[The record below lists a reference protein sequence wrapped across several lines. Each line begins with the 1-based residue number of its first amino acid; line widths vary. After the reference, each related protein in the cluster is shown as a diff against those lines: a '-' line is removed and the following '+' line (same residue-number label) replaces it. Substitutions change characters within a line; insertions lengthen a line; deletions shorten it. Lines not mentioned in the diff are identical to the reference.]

1 MRNFWIVLGQTYWD
15 RVRTKIFIGMTL
27 LLIGGGIFLFSFP
40 TLVQKFSGEKE
51 KAKVVFISEA
61 PNVTVDQS
69 NLSKA
74 LPEWDWSLGDKTKLN
89 QYKQQ
94 LLDKKVEA
102 LFILKEGA
110 GAEPVLDYFMKL
122 DNPKLIQSAQVFV
135 QNQYF
140 QSAVVKQQLSEEAV
154 KSLTMNVQAT
164 KQNLN
169 NEETSSFL
177 LVYLLVAIMY
187 LAITSY
193 GNAIATAV
201 ASEKASRVM
210 EVMVTKVS
218 PVHMVFGKIL
228 GVGLASLTQL
238 FIFFFSMALYIKS
251 GIFKVSDSFFGVNID
266 VNMITGE
273 HAAYFL
279 LYFVLGYFVYAALFA
294 VFGSMVSRPEELSGT
309 TMPITLILMGS
320 LVVELLVVLDN
331 PEGLVSRVTSYVP
344 FTAPIS
350 MVVRIIN
357 GSVGNLEIITS
368 MVVLLASI
376 SLIAM
381 FAAKVYPKGVL
392 RSGKSLKFSQLLK
405 NN

>member
-61 PNVTVDQS
+61 PNVTLDQS

-89 QYKQQ
+89 QYKQD

-110 GAEPVLDYFMKL
+110 GAEPVLDYFMKV

-154 KSLTMNVQAT
+154 KSLTMNVQAK

-238 FIFFFSMALYIKS
+238 FIFFLSMALYIKS

-266 VNMITGE
+266 VNIITGE

-357 GSVGNLEIITS
+357 GSVSGMEIAMSIL
-368 MVVLLASI
+368 VLLSSI
-376 SLIAM
+376 SLISL
-381 FAAKVYPKGVL
+381 FAAKVYPKGIL
-392 RSGKSLKFSQLLK
+392 RSGKSLKLFQLLK
-405 NN
+405 NS

>member
-89 QYKQQ
+89 QYKQE
-94 LLDKKVEA
+94 LLDKKIEA
-102 LFILKEGA
+102 LFILKEGV

-154 KSLTMNVQAT
+154 KSLTMNVQAK

-218 PVHMVFGKIL
+218 PVHMVFGEIL

-238 FIFFFSMALYIKS
+238 FIFFLSMALYIKS

-266 VNMITGE
+266 VNLITGE

-350 MVVRIIN
+350 MIVRIIN
-357 GSVGNLEIITS
+357 GSVSGMEIAASIL
-368 MVVLLASI
+368 VLLSSI
-376 SLIAM
+376 SLISL
-381 FAAKVYPKGVL
+381 FAAKVYPKGIL
-392 RSGKSLKFSQLLK
+392 RSGKSLKLFQLLK
-405 NN
+405 NS

>member
-61 PNVTVDQS
+61 PNVTLDQS

-89 QYKQQ
+89 QYKQD

-110 GAEPVLDYFMKL
+110 GAEPVLDYFMKV

-154 KSLTMNVQAT
+154 KSLTMNVQAK

-210 EVMVTKVS
+210 EVIVTKVS
-218 PVHMVFGKIL
+218 PVHRVFGKIL

-238 FIFFFSMALYIKS
+238 FIFFLSMALYIKS

-357 GSVGNLEIITS
+357 GSVGSLEIITS

-392 RSGKSLKFSQLLK
+392 RSGKSLKFIQLLK

>member
-15 RVRTKIFIGMTL
+15 RVRMKIFIGMTL

-61 PNVTVDQS
+61 PNVTLDQS

-89 QYKQQ
+89 QYKQD

-110 GAEPVLDYFMKL
+110 GAEPVLDYFMKV

-154 KSLTMNVQAT
+154 KSLTMNVQAK

-238 FIFFFSMALYIKS
+238 FIFFLSMALYIKS

-357 GSVGNLEIITS
+357 GSVGSLEIITS

-392 RSGKSLKFSQLLK
+392 RSGKSLKFIQLLK

>member
-51 KAKVVFISEA
+51 KAKVVFISEV

-89 QYKQQ
+89 QYKQE

-331 PEGLVSRVTSYVP
+331 SEGLVSRVTSYVP

-350 MVVRIIN
+350 MIVRIIN
-357 GSVGNLEIITS
+357 GSVSGMEIAASIL
-368 MVVLLASI
+368 VLLSSI
-376 SLIAM
+376 SLISL
-381 FAAKVYPKGVL
+381 FAAKVYPKGIL
-392 RSGKSLKFSQLLK
+392 RSGKSLKLFQLLK
-405 NN
+405 NS

>member
-350 MVVRIIN
+350 MVVRIIK
-357 GSVGNLEIITS
+357 GSVGSLEIITS

>member
-61 PNVTVDQS
+61 PNVTLDQS

-74 LPEWDWSLGDKTKLN
+74 LPEWDWSLGNKTKLN
-89 QYKQQ
+89 QYKQD

-110 GAEPVLDYFMKL
+110 GAEPVLDYFMKV

-154 KSLTMNVQAT
+154 KSLTMNVQAK

-169 NEETSSFL
+169 KEETSSFL

-238 FIFFFSMALYIKS
+238 FIFFLSMALYIKS

-357 GSVGNLEIITS
+357 GSVGSLEIITS

-392 RSGKSLKFSQLLK
+392 RSGKSLKFIQLLK

>member
-61 PNVTVDQS
+61 PNVTLDQS

-89 QYKQQ
+89 QYKQD

-110 GAEPVLDYFMKL
+110 GAEPVLDYFMKV

-154 KSLTMNVQAT
+154 KSLTMNVQAK

-238 FIFFFSMALYIKS
+238 FIFFLSMALYIKS

-294 VFGSMVSRPEELSGT
+294 VYGSMVSRPEELSGT

-357 GSVGNLEIITS
+357 GSVSGMEIAMSIL
-368 MVVLLASI
+368 VLLSSI
-376 SLIAM
+376 SLISL
-381 FAAKVYPKGVL
+381 FAAKVYPKGIL
-392 RSGKSLKFSQLLK
+392 RSGKSLKLFQLLK
-405 NN
+405 NS

>member
-51 KAKVVFISEA
+51 KAKVVFISEV

-89 QYKQQ
+89 QYKQE

-350 MVVRIIN
+350 MIVRIIN
-357 GSVGNLEIITS
+357 GSVSGMEIAASIL
-368 MVVLLASI
+368 VLLSSI
-376 SLIAM
+376 SLISL
-381 FAAKVYPKGVL
+381 FAAKVYPKGIL
-392 RSGKSLKFSQLLK
+392 RSGKSLEVISAFEK
-405 NN
+405 

>member
-15 RVRTKIFIGMTL
+15 RVRMKIFIGMTL

-61 PNVTVDQS
+61 PNVTLDQS

-89 QYKQQ
+89 QYKQD

-110 GAEPVLDYFMKL
+110 GAEPVLDYFMKV

-154 KSLTMNVQAT
+154 KSLTMNVQAK

-238 FIFFFSMALYIKS
+238 FIFFLSMALYIKS

-309 TMPITLILMGS
+309 TMPITLIFMGS
-320 LVVELLVVLDN
+320 LVVELLVVLNN

-357 GSVGNLEIITS
+357 GSVGSLEIITS

-392 RSGKSLKFSQLLK
+392 RSGKSLKFIQLLK

>member
-61 PNVTVDQS
+61 PNVTLDQS

-89 QYKQQ
+89 QYKQD

-110 GAEPVLDYFMKL
+110 GAEPVLDYFMKV

-154 KSLTMNVQAT
+154 KSLTMNVQAK

-238 FIFFFSMALYIKS
+238 FIFFLSMALYIKS

-357 GSVGNLEIITS
+357 GSVGSLEIITS
-368 MVVLLASI
+368 IVVLVASI

>member
-51 KAKVVFISEA
+51 KAKVVFISGV

-89 QYKQQ
+89 QYKQE

-266 VNMITGE
+266 VNMITDE

-350 MVVRIIN
+350 MIVRIIN
-357 GSVGNLEIITS
+357 GSVSGMEIAASIL
-368 MVVLLASI
+368 VLLSSI
-376 SLIAM
+376 SLISL
-381 FAAKVYPKGVL
+381 FAAKVYPKGIL
-392 RSGKSLKFSQLLK
+392 RSGKSLKLFQLLK
-405 NN
+405 NS

>member
-69 NLSKA
+69 SLSKA

-89 QYKQQ
+89 QYKQE
-94 LLDKKVEA
+94 LLDRKVEA

-110 GAEPVLDYFMKL
+110 GAEPVLDYFLKL

-357 GSVGNLEIITS
+357 GSVGSLEIITS

>member
-89 QYKQQ
+89 QYKQE

-154 KSLTMNVQAT
+154 KSLTMNVQAK

-238 FIFFFSMALYIKS
+238 FIFFLSMALYIKS

-357 GSVGNLEIITS
+357 GSVGSLEIITS

-392 RSGKSLKFSQLLK
+392 RSGKSLKFIQLLK

>member
-51 KAKVVFISEA
+51 KAKVVFISEV

-89 QYKQQ
+89 QYKQE

-218 PVHMVFGKIL
+218 PIHMVFGKIL

-350 MVVRIIN
+350 MIVRIIN
-357 GSVGNLEIITS
+357 GSVSGMEIAASIL
-368 MVVLLASI
+368 VLLSSI
-376 SLIAM
+376 SLISL
-381 FAAKVYPKGVL
+381 FAAKVYPKGIL
-392 RSGKSLKFSQLLK
+392 RSGKSLKLFQLLK
-405 NN
+405 NS

>member
-154 KSLTMNVQAT
+154 KLLTMNVQAK

-238 FIFFFSMALYIKS
+238 FIFFLSMALYIKS

-357 GSVGNLEIITS
+357 GSVSGMEIAMSIL
-368 MVVLLASI
+368 VLLSSI
-376 SLIAM
+376 SLISL
-381 FAAKVYPKGVL
+381 FAAKVYPKGIL
-392 RSGKSLKFSQLLK
+392 RSGKSLKLFQLLK
-405 NN
+405 NS

>member
-61 PNVTVDQS
+61 PNVTLDQS

-89 QYKQQ
+89 QYKQD

-110 GAEPVLDYFMKL
+110 GAEPVLDYFMKV

-154 KSLTMNVQAT
+154 KSLTMNVQAK

-357 GSVGNLEIITS
+357 GSVGSLEIITS

-392 RSGKSLKFSQLLK
+392 RSGKSLKFIQLLK

>member
-51 KAKVVFISEA
+51 KAKVVFISEV
-61 PNVTVDQS
+61 PNVTLDQS

-89 QYKQQ
+89 QYKQD

-110 GAEPVLDYFMKL
+110 GAEPVLDYFMKV

-154 KSLTMNVQAT
+154 KSLTMNVQAK

-238 FIFFFSMALYIKS
+238 FIFFLSMALYIKS

-357 GSVGNLEIITS
+357 GSVGSLEIITS

-392 RSGKSLKFSQLLK
+392 RSGKSLKFIQLLK

>member
-61 PNVTVDQS
+61 PNVTLDQS

-89 QYKQQ
+89 QYKQD

-102 LFILKEGA
+102 LFILKEGT
-110 GAEPVLDYFMKL
+110 GAEPVLDYFMKV

-154 KSLTMNVQAT
+154 RSLTMNVQAK

-238 FIFFFSMALYIKS
+238 FIFFLSMALYIKS

-357 GSVGNLEIITS
+357 GSVGSLEIITS

-392 RSGKSLKFSQLLK
+392 RSGKSLKFIQLLK

>member
-61 PNVTVDQS
+61 PNVTLDQS

-89 QYKQQ
+89 QYKQD

-110 GAEPVLDYFMKL
+110 GAEPVLDYFMKV

-154 KSLTMNVQAT
+154 KSLTMNVQAK

-238 FIFFFSMALYIKS
+238 FIFFLIMALYIKS

-357 GSVGNLEIITS
+357 GSVSGMEIAMSIL
-368 MVVLLASI
+368 VLLSSI
-376 SLIAM
+376 SLISL
-381 FAAKVYPKGVL
+381 FAAKVYPKGIL
-392 RSGKSLKFSQLLK
+392 RSGKSLKLFQLLK
-405 NN
+405 NS

>member
-74 LPEWDWSLGDKTKLN
+74 LPEWAWSLGDKTKLN

-357 GSVGNLEIITS
+357 GSVSGMEIAASIL
-368 MVVLLASI
+368 VLLSSI
-376 SLIAM
+376 SLISL
-381 FAAKVYPKGVL
+381 FAAKVYPKGIL
-392 RSGKSLKFSQLLK
+392 RSGKSLKLFQLLK
-405 NN
+405 NS

>member
-228 GVGLASLTQL
+228 GIGLASLTQL

-357 GSVGNLEIITS
+357 GSVGSLEIITS

-381 FAAKVYPKGVL
+381 FVAKVYPKGVL

>member
-89 QYKQQ
+89 QYKQE
-94 LLDKKVEA
+94 LLDKKIEA
-102 LFILKEGA
+102 LFILKEGV

-154 KSLTMNVQAT
+154 KSLTMNVQAK

-238 FIFFFSMALYIKS
+238 FIFFLSMALYIKS

-266 VNMITGE
+266 VNLITGE

>member
-61 PNVTVDQS
+61 PNVTLDQS

-89 QYKQQ
+89 QYKQD

-110 GAEPVLDYFMKL
+110 GAKPVLDYFMKV

-154 KSLTMNVQAT
+154 KSLTMNVQAK

-238 FIFFFSMALYIKS
+238 FIFFLSMALYIKS

-357 GSVGNLEIITS
+357 GSVSGMEIAMSIL
-368 MVVLLASI
+368 VLLSSI
-376 SLIAM
+376 SLISL
-381 FAAKVYPKGVL
+381 FAAKVYPKGIL
-392 RSGKSLKFSQLLK
+392 RSGKSLKLFQLLK
-405 NN
+405 NS

>member
-89 QYKQQ
+89 QYKQE

-110 GAEPVLDYFMKL
+110 GAEPVLDYFMKV

-154 KSLTMNVQAT
+154 KSLTMNVQAK

-238 FIFFFSMALYIKS
+238 FIFFLSMALYIKS

-357 GSVGNLEIITS
+357 GSVGSLEIITS